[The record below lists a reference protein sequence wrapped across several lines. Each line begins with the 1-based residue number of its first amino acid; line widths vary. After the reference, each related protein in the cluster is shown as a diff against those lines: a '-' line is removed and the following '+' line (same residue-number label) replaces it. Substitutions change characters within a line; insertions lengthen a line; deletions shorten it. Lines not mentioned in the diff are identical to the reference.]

1 MTRRRA
7 TAAVVQALLAA
18 LLLSSCTPAKPTPTP
33 TVHVT
38 PASCS
43 MATRLPLITA
53 SHMIPFDARSAVLCD
68 GGHEIRVPHVKAL
81 VRLLNQATPV
91 RPGVE
96 ATIYCP
102 LDTGAHISIVVTGLN
117 LKSHQPDGDIVTL
130 QTSGCGF
137 ANSMSGRWSLT
148 KAAWTALRHLDDH
161 LMFGRRSATG

>member
-1 MTRRRA
+1 MTRGRVTSA
-7 TAAVVQALLAA
+7 VVEALTAAF
-18 LLLSSCTPAKPTPTP
+18 LLSSCTAAEPTPTP
-33 TVHVT
+33 SVHVT
-38 PASCS
+38 PASCN

-53 SHMIPFDARSAVLCD
+53 AHMIPFDARSAVLCD
-68 GGHEIRVPHVKAL
+68 EGREIRVLHVKAL

-117 LKSHQPDGDIVTL
+117 MKSHQPDGDIVTL

-137 ANSMSGRWSLT
+137 ADSMSGRWSLT
-148 KAAWTALRHLDDH
+148 KAAWTVLRKLDP
-161 LMFGRRSATG
+161 SAIPAQWRG